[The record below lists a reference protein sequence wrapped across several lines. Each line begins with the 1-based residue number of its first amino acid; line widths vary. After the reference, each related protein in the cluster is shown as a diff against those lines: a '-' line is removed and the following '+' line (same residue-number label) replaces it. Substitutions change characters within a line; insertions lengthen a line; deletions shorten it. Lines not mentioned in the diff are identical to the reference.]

1 MTVTRSFFL
10 RAAHAALTIGVC
22 LPLCS
27 VAADGIAIGLS
38 YRSSVAM
45 TNISEG
51 AKTGKIVKYVI
62 RNDTVAQC
70 DTIYKATWVRK
81 AVLSPDGSRVAFLR
95 LDAKTVGGQY
105 QPGNGNRYISVMDI
119 DGRNVRDIATFA
131 NSGGSDLGRI
141 TIDWPA
147 GDWIYYVSPS
157 VTNGWSVC
165 KVAVADSSSKR
176 CLFTYG
182 KFRFGTWSI
191 SIDQSK
197 AVIVSGMCNYTLNG
211 TTQDWCIMPHTFPPS
226 SEPTRDGFT
235 TDCYSGCMATMLA
248 GGNYYSHFY
257 SGTHDKFMV
266 NSWAPPSQCLSAITV
281 TCVDIATM
289 LKTTVQNTGD
299 ILDGLLGS
307 TNSDKWVC
315 VEGFRFR
322 YGTIHM
328 LVNWVDKKAIKL
340 SGHSM
345 VAAVSDTAI
354 QRCEIPGDF
363 RVSGGPAG
371 CYQTA
376 QGTWAPIPG
385 FVNSGAPLHQRDMA
399 AVHASLRRML
409 VTDRSGRMG
418 VVIAPASRPTKG
430 AVFDIAGK
438 ARNP

>member
-62 RNDTVAQC
+62 RSDTVAQC

-119 DGRNVRDIATFA
+119 DGRNVRDIATFK
-131 NSGGSDLGRI
+131 NSGGNDLSRVV
-141 TIDWPA
+141 IDWPA

-197 AVIVSGMCNYTLNG
+197 AVIVSGLCT
-211 TTQDWCIMPHTFPPS
+211 
-226 SEPTRDGFT
+226 
-235 TDCYSGCMATMLA
+235 
-248 GGNYYSHFY
+248 
-257 SGTHDKFMV
+257 
-266 NSWAPPSQCLSAITV
+266 
-281 TCVDIATM
+281 
-289 LKTTVQNTGD
+289 
-299 ILDGLLGS
+299 
-307 TNSDKWVC
+307 
-315 VEGFRFR
+315 
-322 YGTIHM
+322 
-328 LVNWVDKKAIKL
+328 
-340 SGHSM
+340 
-345 VAAVSDTAI
+345 
-354 QRCEIPGDF
+354 
-363 RVSGGPAG
+363 
-371 CYQTA
+371 
-376 QGTWAPIPG
+376 
-385 FVNSGAPLHQRDMA
+385 
-399 AVHASLRRML
+399 
-409 VTDRSGRMG
+409 
-418 VVIAPASRPTKG
+418 
-430 AVFDIAGK
+430 
-438 ARNP
+438 